1 MMQRLLRKG
10 LLQIKA
16 WREGGLEA
24 QSHSLPSRGPGR
36 AQVLHCLSQCC
47 LRGLPIHR
55 VWASKL
61 RLAP

>member
-1 MMQRLLRKG
+1 MKQRLLREC

-16 WREGGLEA
+16 GREGGLEA

-36 AQVLHCLSQCC
+36 AQVLPRLSQRR

-55 VWASKL
+55 V
-61 RLAP
+61 

>member
-1 MMQRLLRKG
+1 MKQRLLQEC

-16 WREGGLEA
+16 GREGGLEA
-24 QSHSLPSRGPGR
+24 QSHALPSRGPGR
-36 AQVLHCLSQCC
+36 AQVLPRLSQRC

-61 RLAP
+61 RLVP